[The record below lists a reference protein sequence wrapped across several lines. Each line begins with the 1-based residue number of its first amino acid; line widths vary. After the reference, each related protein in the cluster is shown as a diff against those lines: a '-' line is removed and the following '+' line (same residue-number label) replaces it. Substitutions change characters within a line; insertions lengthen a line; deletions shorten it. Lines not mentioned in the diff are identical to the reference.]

1 MRSDERFIEEILTKE
16 KAKRREKRAARR
28 RAVGICSSLI
38 LVLVIGLSLP
48 SVMSMFSAKSKGD
61 AAPEADCAPNG
72 SLFDQ
77 AEDKIDTEM
86 PESPSEVPEDG
97 RKPAFDMSTEDMGDL
112 ILNGAVEGDGY
123 EDSDGSDKTDG
134 DMNIGCADEDGPQS
148 ENSDWYSTPSGGSDK
163 SDGDSDISD
172 LNYGTVIDDGE
183 ASKKTDKAHLYIVI
197 AAWVLAALSVVT
209 ALVLRKKRK

>member
-38 LVLVIGLSLP
+38 LVFVIGLSLP
-48 SVMSMFSAKSKGD
+48 SVMSMFSAKSKD
-61 AAPEADCAPNG
+61 NAAPETNGAPNG

-77 AEDKIDTEM
+77 AEDKIDAEV
-86 PESPSEVPEDG
+86 PESPSEVLDG
-97 RKPAFDMSTEDMGDL
+97 VDMSIGNMNDSSL
-112 ILNGAVEGDGY
+112 SGAVKGDGY
-123 EDSDGSDKTDG
+123 NDSDNSDKTED
-134 DMNIGCADEDGPQS
+134 DMNIGCADEDVPQS
-148 ENSDWYSTPSGGSDK
+148 ESPSGGSDT

-172 LNYGTVIDDGE
+172 LNYGTVEGDGE

-197 AAWVLAALSVVT
+197 VAWVLAALSVVT

>member
-38 LVLVIGLSLP
+38 LVFVIGVSLP
-48 SVMSMFSAKSKGD
+48 SVMSMFSAKSKD
-61 AAPEADCAPNG
+61 NAAPETNGAPDG

-77 AEDKIDTEM
+77 AEDKIDAEM
-86 PESPSEVPEDG
+86 PESPSEVPDG
-97 RKPAFDMSTEDMGDL
+97 DGKPAIDMSIGNMNDSSL
-112 ILNGAVEGDGY
+112 SGAVKGDGY
-123 EDSDGSDKTDG
+123 NDSDNSDKTED
-134 DMNIGCADEDGPQS
+134 DMNIGCADEDVPQS
-148 ENSDWYSTPSGGSDK
+148 ESPSGGSDT

-172 LNYGTVIDDGE
+172 LNYGTVEGDGE

-197 AAWVLAALSVVT
+197 ASWVLAALSVVT

>member
-38 LVLVIGLSLP
+38 FVFVIGLSLP
-48 SVMSMFSAKSKGD
+48 SVMSMFSAKSKD
-61 AAPEADCAPNG
+61 SAEPETNCAPNG

-77 AEDKIDTEM
+77 AEDKIDAEM

-97 RKPAFDMSTEDMGDL
+97 RKPGINMSTENMSDL

-123 EDSDGSDKTDG
+123 KDSDSSDKTDD
-134 DMNIGCADEDGPQS
+134 DMNIGYADEDVPQNES
-148 ENSDWYSTPSGGSDK
+148 QSDGSDK

-172 LNYGTVIDDGE
+172 LNYGTVIGDGE